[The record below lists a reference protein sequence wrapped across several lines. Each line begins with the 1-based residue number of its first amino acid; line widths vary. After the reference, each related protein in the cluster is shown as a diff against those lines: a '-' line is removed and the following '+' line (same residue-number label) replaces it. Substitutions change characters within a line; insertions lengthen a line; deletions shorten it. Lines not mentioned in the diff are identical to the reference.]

1 MAAAKKGE
9 CTGKRRAGRTCDV
22 PCKFESLRASDS
34 AVGVCMTRIARVSA
48 GNAIVYALVARETVI
63 LAEFAAGTGNF
74 ASVTRKIL
82 EKIPGSTDSRMSYVC
97 DRHIFHIMVVD
108 GLTYM
113 CMAEEDFGRRV
124 AFSFLEDVKKR
135 FQEGHAEKARTAL
148 AYAMN
153 EEFSRVLA
161 KQMDFFSQNGGQDKV
176 DKVRADM
183 DDVKNVMVD
192 NIEKVLKRGEKIEL
206 LVDKTD
212 NLNQQS
218 IRFKKHSTQ
227 LKQAMWWQNARLMI
241 FVGVVVVVVVGG
253 IAFSMKK

>member
-1 MAAAKKGE
+1 MFRVVDDGIELEADPRHVE
-9 CTGKRRAGRTCDV
+9 LTIRDL
-22 PCKFESLRASDS
+22 KFEEARAS
-34 AVGVCMTRIARVSA
+34 
-48 GNAIVYALVARETVI
+48 TV
-63 LAEFAAGTGNF
+63 
-74 ASVTRKIL
+74 
-82 EKIPGSTDSRMSYVC
+82 PGSKDS
-97 DRHIFHIMVVD
+97 
-108 GLTYM
+108 G
-113 CMAEEDFGRRV
+113 ERRN
-124 AFSFLEDVKKR
+124 D
-135 FQEGHAEKARTAL
+135 
-148 AYAMN
+148 N
-153 EEFSRVLA
+153 
-161 KQMDFFSQNGGQDKV
+161 DDDGGQDKV

>member
-1 MAAAKKGE
+1 VHRACGGAAALQ
-9 CTGKRRAGRTCDV
+9 CN
-22 PCKFESLRASDS
+22 FS
-34 AVGVCMTRIARVSA
+34 
-48 GNAIVYALVARETVI
+48 
-63 LAEFAAGTGNF
+63 GTF
-74 ASVTRKIL
+74 VT
-82 EKIPGSTDSRMSYVC
+82 
-97 DRHIFHIMVVD
+97 
-108 GLTYM
+108 
-113 CMAEEDFGRRV
+113 RRV

-135 FQEGHAEKARTAL
+135 FQEAHAEKARTAL

-161 KQMDFFSQNGGQDKV
+161 KQMEYYSQNGGQDKV
-176 DKVRADM
+176 DKVKAEM

-227 LKQAMWWQNARLMI
+227 LKQAMWWQNAKLMI
-241 FVGVVVVVVVGG
+241 FVGAVVVVVIG
-253 IAFSMKK
+253 IIAYSMKK